1 MSDVQTPDAH
11 TVIDVLLVIDTVT
24 LLARQTHAAP
34 SQRHAEPGGWF
45 TLAPGQVE
53 PDAARMPP
61 WRIDAAPGNCVR
73 LRWTP
78 LAMQGEHAVLLNL
91 SPTDTAV
98 FGEWHLHM
106 HADSPRHAPSM
117 GAPEHP
123 ALRAAPDVYWQA
135 EVERAGS
142 TELSVGLTITD
153 RGANILSRLRRP
165 LRIAVR

>member
-1 MSDVQTPDAH
+1 MSDAQTPDAR
-11 TVIDVLLVIDTVT
+11 TVTDVLLVIDTVT
-24 LLARQTHAAP
+24 LLARHAHAAP
-34 SQRHAEPGGWF
+34 AQRHAEPGEWF

-53 PDAARMPP
+53 PDAARMAP
-61 WRIDAAPGNCVR
+61 WRIDATPGNRVR

-78 LAMQGEHAVLLNL
+78 LAMQGEHAVLLDL
-91 SPTDTAV
+91 SPTDTTV

-117 GAPEHP
+117 GDPEHP

-142 TELSVGLTITD
+142 TELSVELTITD
-153 RGANILSRLRRP
+153 RDANVLRQLQRS
-165 LRIAVR
+165 LRIEVQ

>member
-24 LLARQTHAAP
+24 LLARQTHTAP

-78 LAMQGEHAVLLNL
+78 LAMQGEHAVLLDL

>member
-34 SQRHAEPGGWF
+34 AQRHAEPGGWF

-61 WRIDAAPGNCVR
+61 WRIDAAPGNRVR

-78 LAMQGEHAVLLNL
+78 LAMQGEHAVLLDL

-117 GAPEHP
+117 GDPEHP

-153 RGANILSRLRRP
+153 RGANVLSRLRRP